1 MIRKSILSV
10 IVFIWL
16 IFSVPGCTLTV
27 SKGTVEPVSTAI
39 VTGETA
45 VPEVTRENGAPV
57 SINIPTPGGN
67 PLVSLPDLTP
77 VVEKIAPAVV
87 LITTEAVAYDF
98 WQQPF
103 PEEGAGTGVIF
114 DARGYIVTNSHV
126 VIGLNNDIVDSIKV
140 SLIDGR
146 SFDVDTANNVWTDPL
161 TDLAVIKIEGDNLP
175 VAEFANPETVLPYQ
189 WVLAIGYPYTLEGEP
204 TVTTGIISAT
214 GRSIEESNGVVLYD
228 MIQTDTAINPGNS
241 GGPLVNL
248 AGQVIGINTALI
260 SGSQNIGFSICVSTV
275 LPVVHDLV
283 MHKYVIRPWL
293 GIYMDTVNEIT
304 ASQYGLEIESGVYL
318 TRIVVGSPAEQA
330 GLQAGDVIIKV
341 DETDISEREELRRLV
356 QSHKIGDAINIT
368 YIRGGKTMVC
378 AVILEQTPAP

>member
-1 MIRKSILSV
+1 MIRKSILLV
-10 IVFIWL
+10 IVFGWL
-16 IFSVPGCTLTV
+16 IFSVPGCTITV
-27 SKGTVEPVSTAI
+27 SKETVEPVSTAT
-39 VTGETA
+39 VTEGTV
-45 VPEVTRENGAPV
+45 VPEVTLENGSSV
-57 SINIPTPGGN
+57 SIDIPTPIGK
-67 PLVSLPDLTP
+67 PLISLPDLTP

-98 WQQPF
+98 WQRPF

-114 DARGYIVTNSHV
+114 DARGYIVTNNHV
-126 VIGLNNDIVDSIKV
+126 VIGIDNDIVDMIKV

-146 SFDVDTANNVWTDPL
+146 SFDVDTDNNVWTDL
-161 TDLAVIKIEGDNLP
+161 LSDLAVIKIEGDNLP
-175 VAEFANPETVLPYQ
+175 VAEFANPATILPYQ
-189 WVLAIGYPYTLEGEP
+189 WVLAIGYPFNLEGEP

-214 GRSIEESNGVVLYD
+214 GRSIKESNEVVLYD

-260 SGSQNIGFSICVSTV
+260 SGSQNIGFSISVSTV

-283 MHKYVIRPWL
+283 AHKYVIRPWL
-293 GIYMDTVNEIT
+293 GIYMDTVDEIT
-304 ASQYGLEIESGVYL
+304 APEYGLEIKSGVYL
-318 TRIVVGSPAEQA
+318 IRIVAGSPAEQA

-341 DETDISEREELRRLV
+341 DETDISDREELRRLV

-368 YIRGGKTMVC
+368 YIRSGNTMNC
-378 AVILEQTPAP
+378 TVILEQTPAP